1 MTRRV
6 FAESVFLLSQF
17 LLGSHQLFA
26 ESGAFL
32 PSQFLLSQLFADEA
46 RYCRV
51 SFAESVFANKA
62 T

>member
-1 MTRRV
+1 
-6 FAESVFLLSQF
+6 VFLPS
-17 LLGSHQLFA
+17 QLFA

-32 PSQFLLSQLFADEA
+32 PNQFLLGQLNADEG

-51 SFAESVFANKA
+51 SFAESVFADKA

>member
-1 MTRRV
+1 V
-6 FAESVFLLSQF
+6 SFLLSQF
-17 LLGSHQLFA
+17 LLSHQLFA

-32 PSQFLLSQLFADEA
+32 PSQFLLGQLFADEA

-51 SFAESVFANKA
+51 SFAESVFADKA

>member
-1 MTRRV
+1 MRY
-6 FAESVFLLSQF
+6 AEL
-17 LLGSHQLFA
+17 
-26 ESGAFL
+26 GAFL
-32 PSQFLLSQLFADEA
+32 PSQYLLGQLFADEA